1 MHAHRIAV
9 NTFLPK
15 FRYLCITLRFSA
27 DPLLSMLAC
36 GGFTKLKIQM
46 IEKEDKSERGGIQ
59 VIARAASILRAL
71 RDTQTGMSLGQIAE
85 RVGLARSTVQR
96 IVAALQ
102 AERLVISDAS
112 GGGLRLG
119 PELHA
124 LAEAAQYNIVEH
136 CRLML
141 TELTQKTGETADL
154 SVLRGAGMIFLDQV
168 PGTHRLRTVSSVG
181 EVFPL
186 TSTANGRACLAQLP
200 PDEARKLATNEWDRN
215 AINGDLEAFMRDLA
229 TIRETG
235 LAYDLDTHTSGI
247 SAIGLAFRDWA
258 GDLHAISVPVP
269 TTRYEQT
276 KASVETALLKTAKNI
291 GKIFDLRTS

>member
-1 MHAHRIAV
+1 M
-9 NTFLPK
+9 
-15 FRYLCITLRFSA
+15 A
-27 DPLLSMLAC
+27 DI
-36 GGFTKLKIQM
+36 K
-46 IEKEDKSERGGIQ
+46 DKSERGGIQ

-71 RDTQTGMSLGQIAE
+71 RETQTGMSLGQIAE

-102 AERLVISDAS
+102 EEQLVISDS
-112 GGGLRLG
+112 NGGGLRLG

-136 CRLML
+136 CRLLL
-141 TELTQKTGETADL
+141 TELTQKTGETSDL

-186 TSTANGRACLAQLP
+186 TSSANGRACLAQLP
-200 PDEARKLATNEWDRN
+200 IEEATKLILNEWERN
-215 AINGDLEAFMRDLA
+215 SIDGDLDALLEELA
-229 TIRETG
+229 TIRQTG
-235 LAYDLDTHTSGI
+235 LAYDLNNHTPGI
-247 SAIGLAFRDWA
+247 SAIGLAFRDWS

-269 TTRYEQT
+269 STRYAQS
-276 KASVETALLKTAKNI
+276 KSLVEAALLRTANNI
-291 GKIFDLRTS
+291 KKIITVRVP

>member
-1 MHAHRIAV
+1 MVI
-9 NTFLPK
+9 
-15 FRYLCITLRFSA
+15 
-27 DPLLSMLAC
+27 D
-36 GGFTKLKIQM
+36 
-46 IEKEDKSERGGIQ
+46 KEDKAERGGIQ
-59 VIARAASILRAL
+59 VIARAASILRVL

-102 AERLVISDAS
+102 AERLVISDS
-112 GGGLRLG
+112 TGGGLRLG

-124 LAEAAQYNIVEH
+124 LAEAARYNIVEH
-136 CRLML
+136 CRLLL

-200 PDEARKLATNEWDRN
+200 PEEARKLAVNEWDRN
-215 AINGDLEAFMRDLA
+215 GIQGDLPQLMADLQ
-229 TIRETG
+229 TIRETR
-235 LAYDLDTHTSGI
+235 LAYDLDTHTAGI
-247 SAIGLAFRDWA
+247 SAIGLAFRDWS

-269 TTRYEQT
+269 TTRYALT
-276 KASVETALLKTAKNI
+276 KTAVETALLKTAGNI
-291 GKIFDLRTS
+291 EKMFSNAAP

>member
-1 MHAHRIAV
+1 M
-9 NTFLPK
+9 T
-15 FRYLCITLRFSA
+15 
-27 DPLLSMLAC
+27 D
-36 GGFTKLKIQM
+36 TK
-46 IEKEDKSERGGIQ
+46 DKSERGGIQ

-71 RDTQTGMSLGQIAE
+71 RETQTGMSLGQIAE

-102 AERLVISDAS
+102 EEQLVISDS
-112 GGGLRLG
+112 NGGGLRLG

-136 CRLML
+136 CRLLL
-141 TELTQKTGETADL
+141 TELTQKTGETSDL

-186 TSTANGRACLAQLP
+186 TSSANGRACLAQLP
-200 PDEARKLATNEWDRN
+200 IEDATKLILNEWDRN
-215 AINGDLEAFMRDLA
+215 SVDGDLNALLQELA

-235 LAYDLDTHTSGI
+235 IAYDLDSHTPGI
-247 SAIGLAFRDWA
+247 SAIGLAFRDWS

-269 TTRYEQT
+269 STRFAQS
-276 KASVETALLKTAKNI
+276 KKLVEAALLKTSNNI
-291 GKIFDLRTS
+291 KKIITVRAP

>member
-1 MHAHRIAV
+1 MLCS
-9 NTFLPK
+9 TQLPAPEHK
-15 FRYLCITLRFSA
+15 T
-27 DPLLSMLAC
+27 
-36 GGFTKLKIQM
+36 QM
-46 IEKEDKSERGGIQ
+46 IEKEDKTDRNGIQ
-59 VIARAASILRAL
+59 VIARAATILRAL
-71 RDTQTGMSLGQIAE
+71 RDSQSGMSLGQIAE

-102 AERLVISDAS
+102 AERLVISDS
-112 GGGLRLG
+112 NGGGLRLG

-136 CRLML
+136 CRLLL

-186 TSTANGRACLAQLP
+186 TTTANGRACLAQLP
-200 PDEARKLATNEWDRN
+200 EDQATKLILNEWDRN
-215 AINGDLEAFMRDLA
+215 GVNGDIDALHGELA
-229 TIRETG
+229 LIRQTG
-235 LAYDLDTHTSGI
+235 LAYDLDDHTSGI
-247 SAIGLAFRDWA
+247 CAIGLAFRDWA
-258 GDLHAISVPVP
+258 NDLHAISVPIP

-276 KASVETALLKTAKNI
+276 KNNVEIALLKTARNI
-291 GKIFDLRTS
+291 EKMMHGGAAR